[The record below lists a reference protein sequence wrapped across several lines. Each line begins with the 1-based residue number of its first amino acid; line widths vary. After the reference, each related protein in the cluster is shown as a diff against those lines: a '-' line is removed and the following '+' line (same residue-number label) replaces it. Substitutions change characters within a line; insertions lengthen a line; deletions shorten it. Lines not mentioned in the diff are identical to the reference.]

1 MILGVKIRPEMK
13 NFKNSKKL
21 LYSVCLDITCI
32 SVIYRQRSD
41 SRQQKVQ
48 DKLSKLREEF
58 VKAQKNFE
66 LKQSEKEETERLLT
80 SKISE
85 NNKLQDEL
93 EDQTAR
99 SQQLENRIKND
110 KAQSET
116 EKDEQLKWAQ
126 VKSDLE
132 KRVEDLKNEIKI
144 KDDDLKEKQ
153 NRYNFCY
160 LTA

>member
-1 MILGVKIRPEMK
+1 M
-13 NFKNSKKL
+13 
-21 LYSVCLDITCI
+21 
-32 SVIYRQRSD
+32 
-41 SRQQKVQ
+41 
-48 DKLSKLREEF
+48 SKLREEF

-144 KDDDLKEKQ
+144 KDDDLMEKQ

>member
-144 KDDDLKEKQ
+144 KDDDLMEKQ

>member
-110 KAQSET
+110 KALSET
-116 EKDEQLKWAQ
+116 EQDAQLKWAQ

>member
-1 MILGVKIRPEMK
+1 M
-13 NFKNSKKL
+13 N
-21 LYSVCLDITCI
+21 
-32 SVIYRQRSD
+32 
-41 SRQQKVQ
+41 
-48 DKLSKLREEF
+48 KLRDDF

-80 SKISE
+80 SKTSE

-132 KRVEDLKNEIKI
+132 KRVEQLRNEIQI
-144 KDDDLKEKQ
+144 KDDDLREKQ
-153 NRYNFCY
+153 DRYNFSY
-160 LTA
+160 LTAQ

>member
-1 MILGVKIRPEMK
+1 MDK